1 MCIRDSYHVHLER
14 PGPVVGGR
22 VQAHAKV
29 DAGVGEV
36 DIDAAEVA
44 AGRVEKCAH
53 TGLGGSVAGNR
64 VAADLLRDRGGCL
77 CVEVVDHN
85 TGTLGGHPDRDG
97 AADPVPGTGDNDT
110 FALHV
115 HVTHLR

>member
-1 MCIRDSYHVHLER
+1 MPPRCPR
-14 PGPVVGGR
+14 
-22 VQAHAKV
+22 
-29 DAGVGEV
+29 AG
-36 DIDAAEVA
+36 
-44 AGRVEKCAH
+44 VEKCAH

-64 VAADLLRDRGGCL
+64 VAADLLRDRGGCF
-77 CVEVVDHN
+77 CVEVVDHD

-97 AADPVPGTGDNDT
+97 AADPVPCTGDNDT